1 MSQAKQN
8 SAVDHSAFAESYNK
22 KIDEIRAVP
31 DTELAEHNV
40 SINGSITTILGA
52 LPEIMAL
59 RPEIAKL
66 PQIDQKLVDGLGDYA
81 RAAGEANS
89 RYAIAMGPESDL
101 LDLYDEASREREVI
115 RSDAS
120 ALATR
125 GLIDPA
131 RLSSFKG
138 LIGYKN
144 VAFEL
149 IDWANLMHEVWPKI
163 EGKTALTEAE
173 IQHAKEI
180 GEKLVVAAGLRE
192 QGPAVVQDVARV
204 RDQAFTLMMRA
215 YNEVRRAV
223 TFLRW
228 QQGDADTIAPSLYA
242 GRGGHGQANKADAAT
257 TTPTTTAP
265 TATAPTNG
273 ASNAAPVA
281 PGMPGGSPLA
291 S

>member
-1 MSQAKQN
+1 MSTKNEKGAADK
-8 SAVDHSAFAESYNK
+8 SAFAESYNK
-22 KIDEIRAVP
+22 VIGEIRAVP
-31 DTELAEHNV
+31 DAELAEHNV
-40 SINGSITTILGA
+40 SINGSVTTILGA
-52 LPEIMAL
+52 LPEIVAL

-101 LDLYDEASREREVI
+101 QDLYEAAMREREVL

-125 GLIDPA
+125 GIIDPA
-131 RLSSFKG
+131 RLSAFKG
-138 LIGYKN
+138 LTGFKN

-149 IDWANLMHEVWPKI
+149 IDWANLMHEVWPTI
-163 EGKTALTEAE
+163 EGKTALTQAE
-173 IQHAKEI
+173 IEHAKDV

-192 QGPAVVQDVARV
+192 QGPAMVQDVARV

-215 YNEVRRAV
+215 YDEVRRAV

-228 QQGDADTIAPSLYA
+228 KQGDADTIAPSLYA
-242 GRGGHGQANKADAAT
+242 GRGGRGKATKADAT
-257 TTPTTTAP
+257 TDTAP
-265 TATAPTNG
+265 TAPAAPTNG
-273 ASNAAPVA
+273 ANNAPVATA